1 MNVLK
6 VMNAACDPP
15 GGGVRVI
22 DDGLRVG
29 PSVTEGE
36 RTDDIVTVPENPFR
50 LETVIIG
57 ELDWPA

>member
-1 MNVLK
+1 MND
-6 VMNAACDPP
+6 ACDPP

-22 DDGLRVG
+22 ADGLSVG

-36 RTDDIVTVPENPFR
+36 RTGDIVTVPENPPR

-57 ELDWPA
+57 ELDWPS

>member
-1 MNVLK
+1 
-6 VMNAACDPP
+6 MNAACDPP